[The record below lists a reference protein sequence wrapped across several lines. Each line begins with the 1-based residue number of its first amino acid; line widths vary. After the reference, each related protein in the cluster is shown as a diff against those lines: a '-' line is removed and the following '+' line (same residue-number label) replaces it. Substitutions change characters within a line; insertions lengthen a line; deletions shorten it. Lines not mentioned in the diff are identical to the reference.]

1 MVRTI
6 VIAGICFM
14 ATVCFAQETYYDDI
28 GHFSFRIPKGWEYIY
43 EDELPSSHREQLK
56 ETYKARVLVL
66 CMEAGADYLV
76 PPYIV
81 VTLEGYEKP
90 KASGLVEQEMIPLDW
105 EEHILSE
112 FDLYTSIEKRIK
124 QIQEAE
130 GSLPQ
135 HWQDAEVV
143 RTDVKYYKTANIARG
158 TAELYKEDV
167 GQILS
172 AIVKLQGS
180 YRVAT
185 LHGYGEGDDPTSFR
199 KAIAMVESSFAYDDG
214 YRFGQDMGEGELTA
228 ASGEEA
234 QDKGK
239 VEAALAG
246 LFIYSVL
253 YAVCLWIG
261 MKYMKEQGSFAALV
275 FIAFASSLAGL
286 VPYVGIVLSIIV
298 MFGLICKLLDV
309 DLWPDAV
316 LIVVVANSIVWLV
329 GPVLLDFIMQNIG
342 FP

>member
-1 MVRTI
+1 MVRTV
-6 VIAGICFM
+6 VIAGVCFM

-43 EDELPSSHREQLK
+43 EDELPSSNREQLK
-56 ETYKARVLVL
+56 ETYKARILVL

-76 PPYIV
+76 PP
-81 VTLEGYEKP
+81 
-90 KASGLVEQEMIPLDW
+90 
-105 EEHILSE
+105 
-112 FDLYTSIEKRIK
+112 RIK
-124 QIQEAE
+124 QVQEAE

-143 RTDVKYYKTANIARG
+143 RTDVKYYRTANIARG

-185 LHGYGEGDDPTSFR
+185 LHGYGEGEDPTSFR
-199 KAIAMVESSFAYDDG
+199 KAIALVESSFAYDDG

-253 YAVCLWIG
+253 YAVCLWMG

-286 VPYVGIVLSIIV
+286 VPYVGIPLSIIV

-342 FP
+342 LP